1 MHDAPSIPDADYDAL
16 TRELRA
22 LEAEFPELRDENS
35 VSTKVGAPSTNL
47 FKPVVHQETM
57 LSLDNVFDAEE
68 LRQWSTRVAKSLQPD
83 PESLRFAVEPK
94 IDGLALSIIYVDG
107 SMFQA
112 ATRGDGRVRSEE
124 HTSELQSR
132 QYL

>member
-1 MHDAPSIPDADYDAL
+1 VTPKERVAWLRDEIARHNEAYFIHDAPSVPDADYDAL

-68 LRQWSTRVAKSLQPD
+68 LRQWSTRVA
-83 PESLRFAVEPK
+83 
-94 IDGLALSIIYVDG
+94 
-107 SMFQA
+107 
-112 ATRGDGRVRSEE
+112 
-124 HTSELQSR
+124 
-132 QYL
+132 